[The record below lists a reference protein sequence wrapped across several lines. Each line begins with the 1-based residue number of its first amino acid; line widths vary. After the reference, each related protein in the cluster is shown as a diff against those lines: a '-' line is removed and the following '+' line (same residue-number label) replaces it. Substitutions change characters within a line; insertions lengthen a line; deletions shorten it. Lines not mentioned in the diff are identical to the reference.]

1 MPHRNSSAIVPPASL
16 RQTFVRAFKG
26 LPFHNFERSVITR
39 PRNPGVVGLYAFK
52 PASFICERFSVTTDV
67 MIVTRR
73 RFRPQRVGWSTTLPP
88 RRPNNNVVMRKA
100 AGAGAAGAAA
110 ADAAKL
116 LRRAHLSTQDASR
129 ERVTPSLFVRR
140 AFEHDAYEF
149 DAAETT
155 TPSTSSIARR
165 FQTPSSSSREARRH
179 IFAPRNATT
188 TADND
193 MTISLL

>member
-1 MPHRNSSAIVPPASL
+1 
-16 RQTFVRAFKG
+16 
-26 LPFHNFERSVITR
+26 
-39 PRNPGVVGLYAFK
+39 
-52 PASFICERFSVTTDV
+52 
-67 MIVTRR
+67 
-73 RFRPQRVGWSTTLPP
+73 
-88 RRPNNNVVMRKA
+88 MRKA

-149 DAAETT
+149 DAARDDDTINVVDRAAFSNTIVVVARSETT
-155 TPSTSSIARR
+155 HLRA
-165 FQTPSSSSREARRH
+165 A
-179 IFAPRNATT
+179 RNATT

-193 MTISLL
+193 MTISLALTPRGVNATREKNGRIQMERSGTER

>member
-1 MPHRNSSAIVPPASL
+1 
-16 RQTFVRAFKG
+16 
-26 LPFHNFERSVITR
+26 
-39 PRNPGVVGLYAFK
+39 
-52 PASFICERFSVTTDV
+52 
-67 MIVTRR
+67 
-73 RFRPQRVGWSTTLPP
+73 
-88 RRPNNNVVMRKA
+88 MRKA

-149 DAAETT
+149 DAARDDDTNNVVDRAAFSNTIVVVARSETT
-155 TPSTSSIARR
+155 HLRA
-165 FQTPSSSSREARRH
+165 A
-179 IFAPRNATT
+179 RNATT

-193 MTISLL
+193 MTISLALTPRGVNATREKNGRIQMERSGTER